1 MSDRPTSGCGTCDET
16 NLPNVTHG
24 LQQLVACETNDIDS
38 LDAAIALVRE
48 DIAAIRAEADP
59 DE

>member
-1 MSDRPTSGCGTCDET
+1 MTDRPTTGCKTCDAT
-16 NLPNVTHG
+16 NRPNATHA
-24 LQQLVACETNDIDS
+24 LQQLVACEHNDIKS

-48 DIAAIRAEADP
+48 DIAAVRAEVE